1 MSKVID
7 QTVSGHDDGP
17 DSCPSTTLPPAC
29 ELPLLE
35 RFLKAEAMA
44 MWAVQSAQRLALPPH
59 VLNFLR
65 RHEADELKHLR
76 QFESLLGRS
85 PRERSSLPAVPQQ
98 WSALAVHLFGYE
110 VLGYEFA
117 RLLIGLRP
125 DLADI
130 LDDEA
135 VHVGF
140 FERQLRDL
148 VARGGTS
155 AQATRAAAQA
165 WWRRIPRT
173 VDRYLGDRAL
183 APYYAELRSRILAA
197 IEDRLKALTL
207 LQ

>member
-1 MSKVID
+1 MSALNN
-7 QTVSGHDDGP
+7 QTILGRDDGP
-17 DSCPSTTLPPAC
+17 GPCTSPTLPPAC
-29 ELPLLE
+29 EQPLLE

-44 MWAVQSAQRLALPPH
+44 MWAVQAARRLALPPH
-59 VLNFLR
+59 VLNFLK

-85 PRERSSLPAVPQQ
+85 PRERSALPTVPQQ
-98 WSALAVHLFGYE
+98 WSTLAVHLFGYE
-110 VLGYEFA
+110 ALGYEFA
-117 RLLIGLRP
+117 RLLVGLRP

-148 VARGGTS
+148 IALNEAS
-155 AQATRAAAQA
+155 AQATRAAARA

-173 VDRYLGDRAL
+173 VDRYLGDPAL
-183 APYYAELRSRILAA
+183 APHQARLRSCILTA
-197 IEDRLKALTL
+197 IECRLNDLTL

>member
-1 MSKVID
+1 MSESIN

-17 DSCPSTTLPPAC
+17 SPCPNAMLPPNC
-29 ELPLLE
+29 EQPLLE

-44 MWAVQSAQRLALPPH
+44 LWAVQAARRLALPPQ

-76 QFESLLGRS
+76 RFESLLGRS
-85 PRERSSLPAVPQQ
+85 PRERSSLPAMPHQ
-98 WSALAVHLFGYE
+98 WNTLAVHLFGYE
-110 VLGYEFA
+110 TLGYEFA
-117 RLLIGLRP
+117 RLLVGLRP

-148 VARGGTS
+148 VALNEVS
-155 AQATRAAAQA
+155 AQVTRAAARA

-173 VDRYLGDRAL
+173 VDRYLGDPAL
-183 APYYAELRSRILAA
+183 APHQAELRSRIIGA
-197 IEDRLKALTL
+197 IERRLKELTL
-207 LQ
+207 LP